1 MSVRL
6 VFTSHGDPDSTFQVL
21 VSRVPASLHLSR
33 DLNRTINNVAETS
46 PKARWAEP
54 GRNPSGNVDAALFHW
69 KGSKLGPNLTEAWS
83 TSSKSH
89 LENVSLQDFYFYCLK
104 TNIAERPQ
112 ATYWNGCGFNPR
124 WVLGIL
130 IPKLPSVFNT
140 SSVNRQC
147 SRISRIYRK
156 FGLRRGS
163 PATIWLI
170 LDCCP

>member
-6 VFTSHGDPDSTFQVL
+6 VFTSHGDPASTFQVP

-33 DLNRTINNVAETS
+33 DLNRAINNVAETS

-69 KGSKLGPNLTEAWS
+69 KGSKLWPNLSEAWS

-89 LENVSLQDFYFYCLK
+89 LENVSLQDFYSYCLK

-130 IPKLPSVFNT
+130 GI
-140 SSVNRQC
+140 SVNSSTPKCLQHLICR
-147 SRISRIYRK
+147 SAMFAKITNLPK
-156 FGLRRGS
+156 
-163 PATIWLI
+163 IWA
-170 LDCCP
+170 P